1 MNAWKTLKTHAK
13 SGTSLVEMVAAL
25 LIFSILMTMIVAV
38 IHPASKIFVQMQ
50 RLQYAQV
57 ILDNTMQE
65 LRGTALEAS
74 GNGYVKIY
82 GACSPDTDLTR
93 EEGAETGAALEF
105 VNSEGYAV
113 LLSADGCPETDIF
126 LGSAAVGTASKD
138 QIPAGRLLARYY
150 VRNAG
155 GTYGYQDKDG
165 KKTARAVHAVFTDG
179 YYMGAYLEL
188 EFSYPGTP
196 DSTRTEADGS
206 ITEFYRCLYADLRL
220 YSDPERTRLEA
231 RESAVLDF
239 RVPIKRQDGFTAQ
252 ETGI

>member
-126 LGSAAVGTASKD
+126 LGSAAVGTVSKD
-138 QIPAGRLLARYY
+138 QIPSAMPAEPTAIR
-150 VRNAG
+150 
-155 GTYGYQDKDG
+155 TKTG
-165 KKTARAVHAVFTDG
+165 KKRPVPSMQSLRTATIWVLIWNWNFPIPARRTAPERKQTAASQNFT
-179 YYMGAYLEL
+179 AA
-188 EFSYPGTP
+188 
-196 DSTRTEADGS
+196 STRIS
-206 ITEFYRCLYADLRL
+206 
-220 YSDPERTRLEA
+220 
-231 RESAVLDF
+231 
-239 RVPIKRQDGFTAQ
+239 GFTAIRSGPGWKPGKVQ
-252 ETGI
+252 SWTSGFP